1 MERKM
6 EVLGERLKALRKE
19 KGMTQK
25 AMAALLGVTER
36 HYQSMEAGT
45 VNVPSLTL
53 LLLADHFGVSA
64 DYLLG
69 RSEQRAKENSI
80 ILHVYYTGTPEAVR
94 AFLEDIDREGLRETV
109 RAEEGC
115 LQYDYFLSCQ
125 DTDTLLLVEHWRD
138 ALALE
143 NHSAQPHMDRIRRL
157 KASRGLSTRI
167 ERYE

>member
-1 MERKM
+1 MEIKM
-6 EVLGERLKALRKE
+6 EGFGERLKALRKE

-53 LLLADHFGVSA
+53 LLLADQFDVSA

-69 RSEQRAKENSI
+69 RSEQKTTGNGI
-80 ILHVYYTGTPEAVR
+80 VLHVYYTGTPESVR
-94 AFLEDIDREGLRETV
+94 AFLEDIRREGLQETV
-109 RAEEGC
+109 RAEDGC
-115 LQYDYFLSCQ
+115 MQYDYFLSCQ
-125 DTDTLLLVEHWRD
+125 EADTLLLVERWRD

-143 NHSAQPHMDRIRRL
+143 NHSVRPHMDRIKHL
-157 KASRGLSTRI
+157 KASRGLATRV